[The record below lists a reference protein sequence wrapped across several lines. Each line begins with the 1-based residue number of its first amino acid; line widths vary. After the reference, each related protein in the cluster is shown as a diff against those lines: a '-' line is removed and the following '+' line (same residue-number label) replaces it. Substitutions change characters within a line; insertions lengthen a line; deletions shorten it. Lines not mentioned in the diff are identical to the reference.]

1 MKIIDISREIFTSP
15 CYADDP
21 QPHYRWHKSLY
32 AGDEFN
38 LSVLSMTP
46 HAGTHIDAPVHFI
59 KHGKSVEECSLEKC
73 FGPCTVITISGVL
86 TGEDMDR
93 LLPHCAKRLLIHG
106 SGDAVLELSEGQRIL
121 VADPLRDLLHGKLRA
136 GEKLLPPVHAVLHQ
150 VFLGR
155 DPYLPGEDLGQVAP
169 VDPDVFRDVIDPDLC
184 VIQLDKIDRVA
195 DIDVRRVVV
204 PSAGDL
210 LLL

>member
-106 SGDAVLELSEGQRIL
+106 SGDAVLELSAARVITEN
-121 VADPLRDLLHGKLRA
+121 
-136 GEKLLPPVHAVLHQ
+136 KLLLVGTDGLSIAFNKQEEAVHREL
-150 VFLGR
+150 LSNGT
-155 DPYLPGEDLGQVAP
+155 
-169 VDPDVFRDVIDPDLC
+169 VILENLC
-184 VIQLDKIDRVA
+184 
-195 DIDVRRVVV
+195 
-204 PSAGDL
+204 
-210 LLL
+210 

>member
-106 SGDAVLELSEGQRIL
+106 NGDAVLELSAARVITEN
-121 VADPLRDLLHGKLRA
+121 
-136 GEKLLPPVHAVLHQ
+136 KLLLVGTDGLSIAFNKQEEAVHRGRGAEGVHRELLSNGTVILENLCLDNVPDGNYLLSALPLKMSGVEASPVRAVL
-150 VFLGR
+150 
-155 DPYLPGEDLGQVAP
+155 
-169 VDPDVFRDVIDPDLC
+169 
-184 VIQLDKIDRVA
+184 
-195 DIDVRRVVV
+195 V
-204 PSAGDL
+204 PISNQ
-210 LLL
+210 

>member
-59 KHGKSVEECSLEKC
+59 KHGKSVEECALEKC
-73 FGPCTVITISGVL
+73 LGTCTVITISGVL
-86 TGEDMDR
+86 TGEDMDK

-106 SGDAVLELSEGQRIL
+106 GGDAVLELSAARVITEN
-121 VADPLRDLLHGKLRA
+121 
-136 GEKLLPPVHAVLHQ
+136 KLLLVGTDGLSISFNKQEEAVHRELLSNGTVILENLCLNNVPDGNYLLSALPLKMSGVEASPVRAVL
-150 VFLGR
+150 
-155 DPYLPGEDLGQVAP
+155 
-169 VDPDVFRDVIDPDLC
+169 
-184 VIQLDKIDRVA
+184 
-195 DIDVRRVVV
+195 V
-204 PSAGDL
+204 PIIN
-210 LLL
+210 

>member
-106 SGDAVLELSEGQRIL
+106 NGDAVLELSAARVITEN
-121 VADPLRDLLHGKLRA
+121 
-136 GEKLLPPVHAVLHQ
+136 KLLLVGTDGLSIAFNKQEEAVHRELLSNGTVILENLCLDNVQDGRYILSALPLKMSGVEASPVRAVLI
-150 VFLGR
+150 
-155 DPYLPGEDLGQVAP
+155 GE
-169 VDPDVFRDVIDPDLC
+169 
-184 VIQLDKIDRVA
+184 
-195 DIDVRRVVV
+195 
-204 PSAGDL
+204 
-210 LLL
+210 